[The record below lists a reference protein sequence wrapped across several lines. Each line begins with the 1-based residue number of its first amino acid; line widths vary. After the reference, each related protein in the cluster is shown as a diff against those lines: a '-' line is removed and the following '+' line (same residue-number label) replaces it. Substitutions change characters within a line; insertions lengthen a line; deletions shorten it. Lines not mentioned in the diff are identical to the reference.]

1 MTPQGHLFVVQADLS
16 RIAADA
22 FLIPCDSNVN
32 VSGGWRPFVEPGS
45 EPRPSWD
52 WFRPEGVTLTDGL
65 AFLADPPPK
74 PKEPDGTGTTQRRMP
89 DDVVGLRVLVDTVG
103 VATISAMV
111 DRSIDAVALAA
122 DKARRHGGRSLPLRK
137 VRDGIFVPIAPVYVV
152 GDLVD
157 KREFLLAL
165 DESVRF
171 LAGEPSPLERR
182 YVERTVKQRLHQAEF
197 RGRVIAAYSTR
208 CAICRL
214 RHGELLDAAHI
225 IADRDD
231 DGLPDVSN
239 GLSLCKIH
247 HAAFDGYLIG
257 ISPDFQVRVDRQLLE
272 ETDGPMLRYGLQG
285 MHGVRLTLPEQ
296 RRDRPDAD
304 RLEQRY
310 AEFLRR
316 AS

>member
-1 MTPQGHLFVVQADLS
+1 MGTGEHL
-16 RIAADA
+16 RGEIIAAVLDRASRNGGFVTRDELTSMPLATGSQRVIDRTRGIWNPREMDA
-22 FLIPCDSNVN
+22 
-32 VSGGWRPFVEPGS
+32 
-45 EPRPSWD
+45 
-52 WFRPEGVTLTDGL
+52 TLSVL
-65 AFLADPPPK
+65 SS
-74 PKEPDGTGTTQRRMP
+74 PDGPYADREVAGGLFRYAYQDGSINGVNAKLRRAHELQKP
-89 DDVVGLRVLVDTVG
+89 IIL
-103 VATISAMV
+103 
-111 DRSIDAVALAA
+111 
-122 DKARRHGGRSLPLRK
+122 LRK
-137 VRDGIFVPIAPVYVV
+137 VRNGIFVPIAPVYVV
-152 GDLVD
+152 EDLVE

-171 LAGEPSPLERR
+171 LAEERSPLERR
-182 YVERTVKQRLHQAEF
+182 YVEQLVKRRLHQAEF

-225 IADRDD
+225 IADRDE

-257 ISPDFQVRVDRQLLE
+257 ISPDCQVRVDRQLLE
-272 ETDGPMLRYGLQG
+272 EIDGPMLQYGLQG